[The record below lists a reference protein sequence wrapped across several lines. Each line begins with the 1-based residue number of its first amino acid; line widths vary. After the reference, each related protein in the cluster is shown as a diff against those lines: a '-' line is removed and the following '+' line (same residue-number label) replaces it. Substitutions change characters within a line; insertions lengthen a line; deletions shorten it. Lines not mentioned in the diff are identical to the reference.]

1 MNTHLSILS
10 EVKAGNFKVLART
23 LTLVENNIKPADS
36 ILRDLDSKIDTPVL
50 GITGPPGAGK
60 STLVNV
66 ITNHFVAEGKR
77 IAILA
82 IDPTS
87 PFNFGSLL
95 GDRIRM
101 ASQFNNPNVFIRSL
115 ATRGAL
121 GGISAKTIEMVDV
134 LKAANFDLIL
144 IETVGVG
151 QSEVEIAGL
160 ADKTVV
166 VLVPE
171 SGDEVQ
177 NIKSGLMEIADC
189 FVVNKAD
196 REGADTFA
204 NNLKKI
210 VHQGVKSIP
219 ILKTVADKNI
229 GITELCDWII
239 KPLPV
244 DSSRRAF
251 LFAEKAWKLI
261 QHDKMKHIDKKRL
274 REKIQAALKS
284 DDFNI
289 YRFADEFIRNG

>member
-1 MNTHLSILS
+1 
-10 EVKAGNFKVLART
+10 
-23 LTLVENNIKPADS
+23 
-36 ILRDLDSKIDTPVL
+36 
-50 GITGPPGAGK
+50 
-60 STLVNV
+60 
-66 ITNHFVAEGKR
+66 
-77 IAILA
+77 
-82 IDPTS
+82 
-87 PFNFGSLL
+87 
-95 GDRIRM
+95 
-101 ASQFNNPNVFIRSL
+101 
-115 ATRGAL
+115 
-121 GGISAKTIEMVDV
+121 
-134 LKAANFDLIL
+134 
-144 IETVGVG
+144 
-151 QSEVEIAGL
+151 
-160 ADKTVV
+160 
-166 VLVPE
+166 
-171 SGDEVQ
+171 
-177 NIKSGLMEIADC
+177 MEIADC

-229 GITELCDWII
+229 GIPGLCDWII
-239 KPLPV
+239 KPLPI